1 MLRKFYFVFGKV
13 NVDFFLKDKNAAFEV
28 VFYFSSL
35 NDEHYR
41 FKFEPSGSYGLP
53 TSVGR
58 IGLFRYYKALPTDTV
73 LASTQINVNDPTAA
87 T

>member
-13 NVDFFLKDKNAAFEV
+13 TVDFFLKDKNAAFEV

-41 FKFEPSGSYGLP
+41 FKFEPSGSYGDAKLI
-53 TSVGR
+53 GR
-58 IGLFRYYKALPTDTV
+58 IGLFRYYKETITDTV
-73 LASTQINVNDPTAA
+73 LKFDQIDVNDPLKAK
-87 T
+87 

>member
-13 NVDFFLKDKNAAFEV
+13 NVDFFLNDTNAAFEV

-41 FKFEPSGSYGLP
+41 FKFEPSGSYGDLKAI
-53 TSVGR
+53 GR
-58 IGLFRYYKALPTDTV
+58 IGLFRYYKEKTTDIV
-73 LASTQINVNDPTAA
+73 LKT
-87 T
+87 

>member
-41 FKFEPSGSYGLP
+41 FKFEPTGSYDHP
-53 TSVGR
+53 TSIGR
-58 IGLFRYYKALPTDTV
+58 IGLFKYYKEKITDQF
-73 LASTQINVNDPTAA
+73 LKFDQIDVIDPPDAK
-87 T
+87 

>member
-13 NVDFFLKDKNAAFEV
+13 NVDFFLNDKNAAFEV

-41 FKFEPSGSYGLP
+41 FKFEPAGSYG
-53 TSVGR
+53 VDKAIGR
-58 IGLFRYYKALPTDTV
+58 IGLFRYYKEKTTDTV
-73 LASTQINVNDPTAA
+73 LKS
-87 T
+87 

>member
-13 NVDFFLKDKNAAFEV
+13 TVDFFLKDENAAFEV

-41 FKFEPSGSYGLP
+41 FKFEPSGSY
-53 TSVGR
+53 
-58 IGLFRYYKALPTDTV
+58 
-73 LASTQINVNDPTAA
+73 
-87 T
+87 